1 MISLSGE
8 LLSEYHANSDCA
20 LKINEVLP
28 RLAKKDS
35 SIWGPE
41 AESEAKMRL
50 NWIDLPKN
58 SEKLLPQID
67 EIKKWSSNQNFEHI
81 VLCGM
86 EIGRAHV

>member
-41 AESEAKMRL
+41 AGIRGEGALEL
-50 NWIDLPKN
+50 D
-58 SEKLLPQID
+58 
-67 EIKKWSSNQNFEHI
+67 
-81 VLCGM
+81 
-86 EIGRAHV
+86 